1 MGWLIPKQGPNP
13 SKPPKIT
20 PKIAFFDP
28 NFTFRFPKS
37 HKNPGMDGW
46 VNSFGK
52 TFPKKKRFY
61 FWGAPL
67 IHPLDGLMM
76 FLPGSFGFSTARLV
90 GLGKDAIFSDDGG
103 DRQQREYT
111 GCNFFGI
118 TNTGVLY
125 IVVCLNKA
133 PI

>member
-1 MGWLIPKQGPNP
+1 MILHLFRQAPFVFPNNT
-13 SKPPKIT
+13 KT
-20 PKIAFFDP
+20 L
-28 NFTFRFPKS
+28 
-37 HKNPGMDGW
+37 GW
-46 VNSFGK
+46 VNRFGK
-52 TFPKKKRFY
+52 TFQKKRFH

-67 IHPLDGLMM
+67 IHLGNGLMM

-90 GLGKDAIFSDDGG
+90 GLGKDAIFSDNGG
-103 DRQQREYT
+103 DRQREYT
-111 GCNFFGI
+111 GFNFFGI